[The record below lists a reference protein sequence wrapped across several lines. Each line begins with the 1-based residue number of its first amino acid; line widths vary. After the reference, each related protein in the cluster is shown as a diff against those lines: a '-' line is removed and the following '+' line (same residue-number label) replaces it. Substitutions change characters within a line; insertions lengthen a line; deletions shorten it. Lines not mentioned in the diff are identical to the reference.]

1 MKRIIF
7 LAVSFLIVTIS
18 FSYAGD
24 TIVTKSGLK
33 YVRMKAGNGKPIKPG
48 DKVSVYYTGT
58 LPDGTVFD
66 TNRDVTNTVFKFT
79 IGQHEVI
86 PGWEE
91 GFQLMSKGERG
102 ILFIPANLGYGS
114 KGVRDDQNKSKYLI
128 PPNSPLI
135 FEVEVTNVK

>member
-1 MKRIIF
+1 MKRIFF
-7 LAVSFLIVTIS
+7 LVVTFLIVTIS
-18 FSYAGD
+18 FSHAGD

-33 YVRMKAGNGKPIKPG
+33 YVRMKPGNGKPIKVG

-58 LPDGTVFD
+58 LSDGTVFD

-79 IGQHEVI
+79 IGEHEVI

-91 GFQLMSKGERG
+91 GFQLMSQGERG
-102 ILFIPANLGYGS
+102 ILFIPAKLAYGS
-114 KGVRDDQNKSKYLI
+114 KGVHDSENKSKYLI

-135 FEVEVTNVK
+135 FEVEVVKVK

>member
-1 MKRIIF
+1 MV
-7 LAVSFLIVTIS
+7 AAFLIVIVNT
-18 FSYAGD
+18 YAGD

-33 YVRMKAGNGKPIKPG
+33 YVRLKAGNGKHAEVG

-58 LPDGTVFD
+58 LSDGTVFD

-79 IGQHEVI
+79 IGDHEVI

-102 ILFIPANLGYGS
+102 ILYIPAKLAYGS
-114 KGVRDDQNKSKYLI
+114 KGVRDGQNKSKYLI
-128 PPNSPLI
+128 PPDSPLI
-135 FEVEVTNVK
+135 FEVEVVKIK